1 MQASSPPVEV
11 PARADLAAQLGTFLA
26 RIHKTS
32 QEEWFAAVDELQISL
47 SQLKALHALS
57 EGELS
62 ISTLAERLRL
72 SLAASSRA
80 VDGLVTK
87 GLLERRSCD
96 EDRRARMVRLTPA
109 GESAVGMAHAARAA
123 GLERFVDGL
132 DGTQRAALAAALEA
146 LA

>member
-1 MQASSPPVEV
+1 MQASSPTAGAPPRE
-11 PARADLAAQLGTFLA
+11 DLAARLERFLV
-26 RIHKTS
+26 RVHRTS

-57 EGELS
+57 DGELS
-62 ISTLAERLRL
+62 MSALAERLRL
-72 SLAASSRA
+72 SLPASSRA
-80 VDGLVTK
+80 VDGLVTR

-109 GESAVGMAHAARAA
+109 GDAAVEQVHAARAA

-132 DGTQRAALAAALEA
+132 DDTQRAALAAALDV
-146 LA
+146 LR

>member
-1 MQASSPPVEV
+1 VQAPP
-11 PARADLAAQLGTFLA
+11 RGDLAAQLGTFLA

-57 EGELS
+57 DGELS

-72 SLAASSRA
+72 SLAAASRA

-109 GESAVGMAHAARAA
+109 GEAAVGMTHAARAE
-123 GLERFVDGL
+123 GLERYIDGL
-132 DGTQRAALAAALEA
+132 DESQRTALAAALDA